1 MRMRKLVFTTA
12 LLGALCAPVFAQTN
26 MQTPR
31 ASQFQRPGERHPH
44 IRAAINELEQAKR
57 ELQTAAHD
65 FGGHRV
71 QAIRAID
78 EAIKQLREALAYA
91 K

>member
-1 MRMRKLVFTTA
+1 MRISRLVFTTV
-12 LLGALCAPVFAQTN
+12 LLGALCAPVFTQSNPPAAGVN
-26 MQTPR
+26 HFLPP
-31 ASQFQRPGERHPH
+31 AERHPH
-44 IRAAINELEQAKR
+44 IRAAITELEQAKH

-78 EAIKQLREALAYA
+78 EALKQLREALKYA

>member
-1 MRMRKLVFTTA
+1 MRLRKFFITTA
-12 LLGALCAPVFAQTN
+12 LLGLLCAPVFAQGN
-26 MQTPR
+26 MQTPGVNH
-31 ASQFQRPGERHPH
+31 FQPPGERHPH